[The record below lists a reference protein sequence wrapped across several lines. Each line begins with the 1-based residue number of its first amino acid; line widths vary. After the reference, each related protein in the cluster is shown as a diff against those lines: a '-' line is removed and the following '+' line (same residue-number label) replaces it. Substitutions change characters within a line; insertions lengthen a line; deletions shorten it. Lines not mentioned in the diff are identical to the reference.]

1 MTFRGYLSIVLV
13 VEVAAVVATSVLAGS
28 LAVALVAL
36 TVPLTLAAGFII
48 WRKNESVP
56 YRIQKISPEEIT
68 GYKPG
73 PEAEAT
79 PASLSRSIV
88 ERAEEIRRT
97 LQGKPAEIQI
107 EMCAFGYRAC
117 VDDMITLTHLANEA
131 FPNAAFAEKVRL
143 RRDRRRATEA
153 LAKAREA
160 LPPGALRATHQ
171 EQQ

>member
-1 MTFRGYLSIVLV
+1 MTLKGYLSIVLA
-13 VEVAAVVATSVLAGS
+13 VEVAALVAVSIFAGS
-28 LAVALVAL
+28 LAVSLVAL
-36 TVPLTLAAGFII
+36 SVPVTLAAGFII
-48 WRKNESVP
+48 WRRTASVP

-68 GYKPG
+68 GYKSGPAAEVNPG
-73 PEAEAT
+73 
-79 PASLSRSIV
+79 SLSRSIV

-97 LQGKPAEIQI
+97 LQGSPAEIQI
-107 EMCAFGYRAC
+107 EMCALGYRAC

-131 FPNAAFAEKVRL
+131 FPDASFSEKVKL

-160 LPPGALRATHQ
+160 LPPGVLRATHQ

>member
-1 MTFRGYLSIVLV
+1 MALAVTSI
-13 VEVAAVVATSVLAGS
+13 LAGT

-36 TVPLTLAAGFII
+36 TVPVTLAAGFIV
-48 WRKNESVP
+48 WRRTNSVP
-56 YRIQKISPEEIT
+56 YRVQKISPEEIT
-68 GYKPG
+68 GYKSGPAAEVNPG
-73 PEAEAT
+73 M
-79 PASLSRSIV
+79 LSRSIV

-97 LQGKPAEIQI
+97 LQGSPAEIQVD
-107 EMCAFGYRAC
+107 MCALGYRAC

-131 FPNAAFAEKVRL
+131 FQNANLTEKVRL

-171 EQQ
+171 QEQQ